1 MNNDNENIINTNIIE
16 DNLFEKLFNLWAF
29 NPFSAVLLTMYCN
42 YFELSYYLALE
53 LSKTKLQESDFIEL
67 CQVVQIFES
76 SLFNNIRIKLLP
88 FSTPSIPFSVL
99 VKTLYALLMMLPQS
113 NAFDALNNRI
123 RSIKVISWLDDDDE
137 DDYLYENKKNNN
149 EEISEANKKII
160 IDKYVK
166 ILKEIYKK
174 KKEYKKLIK

>member
-1 MNNDNENIINTNIIE
+1 MNNDTENIINTNIIE

-76 SLFNNIRIKLLP
+76 SLFNNIRIKLLNP
-88 FSTPSIPFSVL
+88 KKNIFL

-166 ILKEIYKK
+166 ILKERYQK
-174 KKEYKKLIK
+174 KKEYEKSMKSKIR